1 MTYENISA
9 QQAKC
14 RMDADP
20 SVVVLDVR
28 RPDEFALGHIPRAVN
43 VPLADIES
51 GRLPELMEDKT
62 STYLIYCR
70 SGVRSVAAAEL
81 LSRLGYEKLANF
93 GGILT
98 WPYEV
103 EH

>member
-1 MTYENISA
+1 
-9 QQAKC
+9 
-14 RMDADP
+14 MDADP